1 MKKLTSILVALF
13 FAITAVFAADNSK
26 TIEVDL
32 AAGTSAGFG
41 NSVRLEWK
49 DADKTYRI
57 QQQKGT
63 GTATSLIEDNVASP
77 ILEGGQY
84 FVFTTSTNGIDEY
97 KQITSISI
105 TYDGEN
111 YGDLTIGS
119 AYSSSTGVVTLNPLF
134 NANLSTTSNGTHTFT
149 IAGGGAT
156 DVYIQNK
163 KDASSLKVTKI
174 TFTVNTPVD
183 PEQEETQTDTAT
195 VTSMQE
201 VITALGTRT
210 KVVVLYKNLK
220 PVTTVSSSGTFYD
233 DYMPDGTTKLNMGGY
248 TLPADFDC
256 YGTYSAADG
265 KFTVDSIVG
274 LHAFNNLYLVEN
286 YYQSNTTDPKILAP
300 LSITDPVIV
309 TGVEDNNVFVQYA
322 YARIS
327 NDMFNEHLVINGDH
341 TLKVGDQIATFTA
354 KYNKSTS
361 LTLDEENTTLVR
373 NAYFSVEAI
382 SLGTITAGNTIKYK
396 TLSSIRNIATQA
408 GAAAQLPAG
417 GIVVKDNNKYFYTI
431 GTDSLQLRPATGVDL
446 ESFVGKEMELSIKG
460 IVDYCNTADY
470 ANAFI
475 VNNIKEI
482 NTNYE
487 TISQWLNAASE
498 GEGEGSLKN
507 PVVVTHSEY
516 KNSKQYIFIGDATG
530 GLCLI
535 GAIGTKIDSIKT
547 GHVLTGIAGKLDLSD
562 TKKTPQLSIPNNIQ
576 VVDSNKTVEPV
587 EVTIAELLAEENNA
601 LNNGKPAIKYANR
614 LVKIRQVVRSASYI
628 KGNLRFYGLI
638 QNNGEGKDTLT
649 YSYNTLNAYHSTFST
664 TDPMR
669 VTGIV
674 DFRCINANNLY
685 SIYPRSA
692 EDVKYDFAEPVISPK
707 PGTYY
712 GEELEIT
719 ITCSDPAMT
728 NIYYT
733 FDPEIDPTLDECETY
748 EEPFFI
754 TQDTTIWYAVEYGD
768 KYSEVYSASYKVRP
782 ESEKIVSATWDIEEG
797 TTIESFVSVTVTFA
811 GIDSVGRQLDGVEVQ
826 KAVAQGSSTNAL
838 FYSVAEDGTRTPVA
852 GGNGLMSAKTNGLSI
867 TYSVTADKGYKLID
881 GKFMPKGN
889 YCIVIDAGDVLFTPN
904 RTSPLPKVYNDR
916 EYVLNF
922 TIENDYKE
930 EVDPVEIEV
939 AFTAD
944 PADNS
949 IVTSLS
955 SFVLT
960 FTEKTPI
967 AIAEVGETPRPDAW
981 PFLNQVMTGNEDDEL
996 GETIGGLSQAVAPM
1010 HCELTE
1016 GSSIQF
1022 TIASEFIG
1030 GTTEITTDG
1039 SYTLTIPAGL
1049 IIFSET
1055 EINKAITLNYTVKG
1069 TGVNVEVVTTENI
1082 YTIDGTI
1089 VAEGEFQ
1096 IFTVTG
1102 QDVTNMNGRLAN
1114 GIYVV
1119 RTANSV
1125 NKVIIK

>member
-1 MKKLTSILVALF
+1 MKKLTSILAALF
-13 FAITAVFAADNSK
+13 FVITAVFAADNSK

-63 GTATSLIEDNVASP
+63 GTTTSLIKDNVASP

-84 FVFTTSTNGIDEY
+84 FVFTTSTNVIDEY

-201 VITALGTRT
+201 VIAALGTRT

-220 PVTTVSSSGTFYD
+220 PITKTSGQFFD

-256 YGTYSAADG
+256 YGTYSAADAR
-265 KFTVDSIVG
+265 FTVDSITD
-274 LHAFNNLYLVEN
+274 LHAFANLYLLKN
-286 YYQSNTTDPKILAP
+286 YYESNKTDANILNP
-300 LSITDPVIV
+300 LNITEPVV
-309 TGVEDNNVFVQYA
+309 VSGVDGNNVFVQYT

-327 NDMFNEHLVINGDH
+327 NDMFNEHLVINGNH
-341 TLKVGDQIATFTA
+341 TLKIGDQIATFTA

-373 NAYFSVEAI
+373 NAYFSVEAT
-382 SLGTITAGNTIKYK
+382 SLGTITTGNTIKYK

-417 GIVVKDNNKYFYTI
+417 GIVIKDNNKYFYTI

-487 TISQWLNAASE
+487 SISQWLNAASE

-507 PVVVTHSEY
+507 PVVVTLSVY
-516 KNSKQYIFIGDATG
+516 QSNKQHIFIGDNTG
-530 GLCLI
+530 GLVLI
-535 GAIGTKIDSIKT
+535 GNIGEKIDSIKI
-547 GHVLTGIAGKLDLSD
+547 GHVLTGISGKLDFSD
-562 TKKTPQLSIPNNIQ
+562 TKKAPQLSIPNNIQ
-576 VVDSNKTVEPV
+576 IVDSGRTIEPT
-587 EVTIAELLAEENNA
+587 EITFADILEEEDNA
-601 LNNGKPAIKYANR
+601 INNGRPAIKYANR
-614 LVKIRQVVRSASYI
+614 LVKINKIVDGKNPDR
-628 KGNLRFYGLI
+628 K
-638 QNNGEGKDTLT
+638 NGWLVQGGDTIL
-649 YSYNTLNAYHSTFST
+649 YSKTTLYSFSSLFT
-664 TDPMR
+664 TTPFS
-669 VTGIV
+669 VIGIV
-674 DFRCINANNLY
+674 DFRTLNSSNLT
-685 SIYPRSA
+685 SIYPRSK
-692 EDVKYDFAEPVISPK
+692 EDIKDDFDQPVISPK

-782 ESEKIVSATWDIEEG
+782 ESEKVVSATWDIEEG
-797 TTIESFVSVTVTFA
+797 ATIESFVSVTVTFA

-826 KAVAQGSSTNAL
+826 KAVAQGSSTNTL

-867 TYSVTADKGYKLID
+867 TYSVTADKGYNLID

-960 FTEKTPI
+960 FTDKTPI
-967 AIAEVGETPRPDAW
+967 AIAEVGETPRPDTW

-1010 HCELTE
+1010 NCELTE
-1016 GSSIQF
+1016 GSSIRF

-1030 GTTEITTDG
+1030 GATEITTDG

-1049 IIFSET
+1049 IVFSET

>member
-1 MKKLTSILVALF
+1 MKKLTSILAALF

-63 GTATSLIEDNVASP
+63 GTTTSLIKDNVASP

-84 FVFTTSTNGIDEY
+84 FVFTTSTNVIDEY

-201 VITALGTRT
+201 VIAALGTRT

-220 PVTTVSSSGTFYD
+220 PITKTSGQFFD

-256 YGTYSAADG
+256 YGTYSAADAR
-265 KFTVDSIVG
+265 FTVDSITD
-274 LHAFNNLYLVEN
+274 LHAFANLYLLKN
-286 YYQSNTTDPKILAP
+286 YYESNKTDANILNP
-300 LSITDPVIV
+300 LNITEPVV
-309 TGVEDNNVFVQYA
+309 VSGVDGNNVFVQYT

-327 NDMFNEHLVINGDH
+327 NDMFNEHLVINGNH

-373 NAYFSVEAI
+373 NAYFSVEAT

-417 GIVVKDNNKYFYTI
+417 GIVIKDNNKYFYTI

-487 TISQWLNAASE
+487 SISQWLNAASE

-507 PVVVTHSEY
+507 PVVVTLSVY
-516 KNSKQYIFIGDATG
+516 QSNKQHIFIGDNTG
-530 GLCLI
+530 GLVLI
-535 GAIGTKIDSIKT
+535 GNIGEKIDSIKI
-547 GHVLTGIAGKLDLSD
+547 GHVLTGISGKLDFSD
-562 TKKTPQLSIPNNIQ
+562 TKKAPQLSIPNNIQ
-576 VVDSNKTVEPV
+576 IVDSGRTIEPT
-587 EVTIAELLAEENNA
+587 EITFADILEEEDNA
-601 LNNGKPAIKYANR
+601 INNGRPAIKYANR
-614 LVKIRQVVRSASYI
+614 LVKINKIVDGKNPDR
-628 KGNLRFYGLI
+628 K
-638 QNNGEGKDTLT
+638 NGWLVQGGDTIL
-649 YSYNTLNAYHSTFST
+649 YSKTTLYSFSSLFT
-664 TDPMR
+664 TTPFS
-669 VTGIV
+669 VIGIV
-674 DFRCINANNLY
+674 DFRTLNSSNLT
-685 SIYPRSA
+685 SIYPRSK
-692 EDVKYDFAEPVISPK
+692 EDIKDDFDQPVISPK

-748 EEPFFI
+748 EGPFSI
-754 TQDTTIWYAVEYGD
+754 TKDTTIWYAVEYGD
-768 KYSEVYSASYKVRP
+768 RYSEVYSASYKVRP
-782 ESEKIVSATWDIEEG
+782 ESEKVVSATWDIEEG
-797 TTIESFVSVTVTFA
+797 ATIESFVSVTVTFA

-826 KAVAQGSSTNAL
+826 KAVAQGSSTNTL

-867 TYSVTADKGYKLID
+867 TYSVTADKGYNLID

-960 FTEKTPI
+960 FTDKTPI
-967 AIAEVGETPRPDAW
+967 AIAEVGETPRPDTW

-1016 GSSIQF
+1016 GSSIRF

-1030 GTTEITTDG
+1030 GATEITTDG

-1049 IIFSET
+1049 IVFSET

-1102 QDVTNMNGRLAN
+1102 QDVTNMNGHLAN

>member
-1 MKKLTSILVALF
+1 MKKLTSILAALF

-63 GTATSLIEDNVASP
+63 GTTTSLIKDNVASP

-84 FVFTTSTNGIDEY
+84 FVFTTSTNVIDEY

-201 VITALGTRT
+201 VIAALGTRT

-220 PVTTVSSSGTFYD
+220 PITKTSGQFFD

-256 YGTYSAADG
+256 YGTYSAADAR
-265 KFTVDSIVG
+265 FTVDSITG
-274 LHAFNNLYLVEN
+274 LHAFANLYLLKN
-286 YYQSNTTDPKILAP
+286 YYESNKTDANILNP
-300 LSITDPVIV
+300 LNITEPVV
-309 TGVEDNNVFVQYA
+309 VSGVDGNNVFVQYA

-327 NDMFNEHLVINGDH
+327 NDMFNEHLVINGNH

-373 NAYFSVEAI
+373 NAYFSVEAT

-417 GIVVKDNNKYFYTI
+417 GIIIKDNNKYFYTI

-487 TISQWLNAASE
+487 SISQWLNAASE

-507 PVVVTHSEY
+507 PVVVTLSVY
-516 KNSKQYIFIGDATG
+516 QSNKQHIFIGDNTG
-530 GLCLI
+530 GLVLI
-535 GAIGTKIDSIKT
+535 GNIGEKIDSIKI
-547 GHVLTGIAGKLDLSD
+547 GHVLTGISGKLDFSD
-562 TKKTPQLSIPNNIQ
+562 TKKAPQLSIPNNIQ
-576 VVDSNKTVEPV
+576 IVDSGRTIEPT
-587 EVTIAELLAEENNA
+587 EITFADILEEEDNA
-601 LNNGKPAIKYANR
+601 INNGRPAIKYANR
-614 LVKIRQVVRSASYI
+614 LVKINKIVDGKNPDR
-628 KGNLRFYGLI
+628 K
-638 QNNGEGKDTLT
+638 NGWLVQGGDTIL
-649 YSYNTLNAYHSTFST
+649 YSKTTLYSFSSLFT
-664 TDPMR
+664 TTPFS
-669 VTGIV
+669 VIGIV
-674 DFRCINANNLY
+674 DFRTLNSSNLT
-685 SIYPRSA
+685 SIYPRSK
-692 EDVKYDFAEPVISPK
+692 EDIKDDFDQPVISPK

-748 EEPFFI
+748 EGPFSI
-754 TQDTTIWYAVEYGD
+754 TKDTTIWYAVEYGD
-768 KYSEVYSASYKVRP
+768 RYSEVYSASYKVRP
-782 ESEKIVSATWDIEEG
+782 ESEKVVSATWDIEEG
-797 TTIESFVSVTVTFA
+797 ATIESFVSVTVTFA

-826 KAVAQGSSTNAL
+826 KAVAQGSSTNTL

-960 FTEKTPI
+960 FTDKTPI
-967 AIAEVGETPRPDAW
+967 AIAEVGETPRPDTW

-1016 GSSIQF
+1016 GSSIRF

-1030 GTTEITTDG
+1030 GATEITTDG

-1049 IIFSET
+1049 IVFSET

-1102 QDVTNMNGRLAN
+1102 QDVTNMNGHLAN

>member
-1 MKKLTSILVALF
+1 MKKLTSILAALF

-63 GTATSLIEDNVASP
+63 GTTTSLIKDNVASP

-84 FVFTTSTNGIDEY
+84 FVFTTSTNVIDEY

-201 VITALGTRT
+201 VIAALGTRT

-220 PVTTVSSSGTFYD
+220 PITKTSGQFFD

-256 YGTYSAADG
+256 YGTYSAADAR
-265 KFTVDSIVG
+265 FTVDSITD
-274 LHAFNNLYLVEN
+274 LHAFANLYLLKN
-286 YYQSNTTDPKILAP
+286 YYESNKTDANILNP
-300 LSITDPVIV
+300 LNITEPVV
-309 TGVEDNNVFVQYA
+309 VSGVDGNNVFVQYT

-327 NDMFNEHLVINGDH
+327 NDMFNEHLVINGNH

-373 NAYFSVEAI
+373 NAYFSVEAT

-417 GIVVKDNNKYFYTI
+417 GIVIKDNNKYFYTI

-487 TISQWLNAASE
+487 SISQWLNAASE

-507 PVVVTHSEY
+507 PVVVTLSVY
-516 KNSKQYIFIGDATG
+516 QSNKQHIFIGDNTG
-530 GLCLI
+530 GLVLI
-535 GAIGTKIDSIKT
+535 GNIGEKIDSIKI
-547 GHVLTGIAGKLDLSD
+547 GHVLTGISGKLDFSD
-562 TKKTPQLSIPNNIQ
+562 TKKAPQLSIPNNIQ
-576 VVDSNKTVEPV
+576 IVDSGRTIEPT
-587 EVTIAELLAEENNA
+587 EITFADILEEEDNA
-601 LNNGKPAIKYANR
+601 INNGRPAIKYANR
-614 LVKIRQVVRSASYI
+614 LVKINKIVDGKNPDR
-628 KGNLRFYGLI
+628 K
-638 QNNGEGKDTLT
+638 NGWLVQGGDTIL
-649 YSYNTLNAYHSTFST
+649 YSKTTLYSFSSLFT
-664 TDPMR
+664 TTPFS
-669 VTGIV
+669 VIGIV
-674 DFRCINANNLY
+674 DFRTLNSSNLT
-685 SIYPRSA
+685 SIYPRSK
-692 EDVKYDFAEPVISPK
+692 EDIKDDFDQPVISPK

-748 EEPFFI
+748 EGPFSI
-754 TQDTTIWYAVEYGD
+754 TKDTTIWYAVEYGD
-768 KYSEVYSASYKVRP
+768 RYSEVYSASYKVRP
-782 ESEKIVSATWDIEEG
+782 ESEKVVSATWDIEEG
-797 TTIESFVSVTVTFA
+797 ATIESFVSVTVTFA

-826 KAVAQGSSTNAL
+826 KAVAQGSSTNTL

-867 TYSVTADKGYKLID
+867 TYSVTADKGYNLID

-960 FTEKTPI
+960 FTDKTPI

-1016 GSSIQF
+1016 GSSIRF

-1030 GTTEITTDG
+1030 GATEITTDG

-1049 IIFSET
+1049 IVFSET

>member
-1 MKKLTSILVALF
+1 MKKLTSILAALF

-63 GTATSLIEDNVASP
+63 GTTTSLIKDNVASP

-84 FVFTTSTNGIDEY
+84 FVFTTSTNVIDEY

-201 VITALGTRT
+201 VIAALGTRT

-220 PVTTVSSSGTFYD
+220 PITKTSGQFFD

-256 YGTYSAADG
+256 YGTLVAADN

-274 LHAFNNLYLVEN
+274 LHAFANLYLLKN
-286 YYQSNTTDPKILAP
+286 YYESNKTDANILNP
-300 LSITDPVIV
+300 LNITEPVV
-309 TGVEDNNVFVQYA
+309 VSGVDGNNVFVQYA
-322 YARIS
+322 YARID
-327 NDMFNEHLVINGDH
+327 NNMFNDHLVINGEH
-341 TLKVGDQIATFTA
+341 SLKVGDKIASFTA

-361 LTLDEENTTLVR
+361 LTLDEENTVLVR
-373 NAYFSVEAI
+373 NAYFSVEATSI
-382 SLGTITAGNTIKYK
+382 GATTADNTVKYK
-396 TLSSIRNIATQA
+396 ALSSIRNIANQA
-408 GAAAQLPAG
+408 ASAAQLPAG
-417 GIVVKDNNKYFYTI
+417 GIVVKNNNNYFYTI
-431 GTDSLQLRPATGVDL
+431 GTESLQLRPATGVDL
-446 ESFVGKEMELSIKG
+446 ESFVGKEMTLSIKG
-460 IVDYCNTADY
+460 IVDYCNTAEQ

-475 VNNIKEI
+475 VNSIKEI

-487 TISQWLNAASE
+487 TISQWLRAASE
-498 GEGEGSLKN
+498 GEGEGSLKF

-516 KNSKQYIFIGDATG
+516 RNYKQYIFIGDATG
-530 GLCLI
+530 GLCLV
-535 GAIGTKIDSIKT
+535 GSDTTSYKHIKT
-547 GHVLTGIAGKLDLSD
+547 GYTLSNISGRLDFSTT
-562 TKKTPQLSIPNNIQ
+562 TKAPQLTIPNNITI
-576 VVDSNKTVEPV
+576 VDTLGTLEPV
-587 EVTIAELLAEENNA
+587 EVTIAELLAEENDA
-601 LNNGKPAIKYANR
+601 INNGKPAIKYANR
-614 LVKIRQVVRSASYI
+614 LVKIRQAKRSTSWLKNNAR
-628 KGNLRFYGLI
+628 LYGLI
-638 QNNGEGKDTLT
+638 QSNDTLP
-649 YSYNTLNAYHSTFST
+649 YASNTLNAYHTVFST
-664 TDPMR
+664 TTPMS

-674 DFRCINANNLY
+674 DFRCINSSNLY
-685 SIYPRSA
+685 SIYPRSV
-692 EDVKYDFAEPVISPK
+692 EDIKDDFEQPVISPE

-748 EEPFFI
+748 EGPFSI
-754 TQDTTIWYAVEYGD
+754 TKDTTIWYAVEYGD
-768 KYSEVYSASYKVRP
+768 RYSEVYSASYKVRP
-782 ESEKIVSATWDIEEG
+782 ESEKVVSATWDIEEG
-797 TTIESFVSVTVTFA
+797 ATIESFVSVTVTFA

-826 KAVAQGSSTNAL
+826 KAVAQGSSTNTL

-852 GGNGLMSAKTNGLSI
+852 GGNGLMSVKTNGLSI
-867 TYSVTADKGYKLID
+867 TYSVTADKGYNLID

-949 IVTSLS
+949 VVTSLS

-960 FTEKTPI
+960 FTDKTPI

-1010 HCELTE
+1010 NCELTE
-1016 GSSIQF
+1016 GSSIRF

-1030 GTTEITTDG
+1030 GATEITTDG

-1049 IIFSET
+1049 IVFSET